1 MMIVGIIFTSLSLG
15 AMLETY
21 SQAALT
27 RAFSLVA
34 GAAFVL
40 GLLGLIGLE
49 KRNGAIKPGAGENYS
64 WGEMLQALTGNPQ
77 VTRFFWYL
85 VLLLTAILGQ
95 DILLEPF
102 GAEAF
107 GMAVDQ
113 TTRITSIWGTLF
125 LLALVLGGAL
135 ENRVPKMT
143 QARLGTWLGMI
154 SFSVIVASAGMGGKH
169 VFYIGVVLLGFA
181 TGLSTVSN
189 LSLMLDMTTA
199 GNVGLFIGAWGMA
212 NAASRLAGNMLS
224 GVVRD
229 AVTQIFHDAV
239 LGYTAVFGIEII
251 MLLAS
256 LLILQKVDVRV
267 FQQRAEETLPYA
279 ERAAIAS
286 EG

>member
-1 MMIVGIIFTSLSLG
+1 
-15 AMLETY
+15 
-21 SQAALT
+21 
-27 RAFSLVA
+27 
-34 GAAFVL
+34 
-40 GLLGLIGLE
+40 
-49 KRNGAIKPGAGENYS
+49 
-64 WGEMLQALTGNPQ
+64 MLQALTSNPQ

-85 VLLLTAILGQ
+85 TILLTAILGQ

-125 LLALVLGGAL
+125 LAALILGGVL
-135 ENRVPKMT
+135 ENRVAKVT
-143 QARLGTWLGMI
+143 QARLGAWLGMV
-154 SFSVIVASAGMGGKH
+154 SFGVIVASAGMGSQH
-169 VFYIGVVLLGFA
+169 VFYLGVVLLGFA

-229 AVTQIFHDAV
+229 AVTQVTQDGV
-239 LGYTAVFGIEII
+239 LGYTVVFGIEII

-256 LLILQKVDVRV
+256 LMILRGVDVGL
-267 FQQRAEETLPYA
+267 FQQRAEETLPYV
-279 ERAAIAS
+279 ERAAMAS